1 MELKPVAVSP
11 GQCRHACGLRDFVVA
26 RAVEIARERRL
37 ARRSHLG
44 VTSSPSRVGRLDHGI
59 KEHAIV
65 FLLSVVDLVFLE
77 VARDKR
83 SHARSTSCVAKLRR
97 FFALRDRR
105 DLEQIFYR
113 HVADRFGFVLVVDGR
128 QMARSLQR
136 EADSFSNCL
145 RDCKRLDNLGTKVS

>member
-37 ARRSHLG
+37 ARRSYLG
-44 VTSSPSRVGRLDHGI
+44 VTSSPGRVGRLDHGI

-83 SHARSTSCVAKLRR
+83 SHARSTSCGVELCPVHLVRR
-97 FFALRDRR
+97 ARDP
-105 DLEQIFYR
+105 EQIVDR